1 MSPLVPPSSAVGT
14 AGAAP
19 AAWAAGAAT
28 AAAAGAVRGVEGVAL
43 TRGAM
48 DAPREPAGASAT
60 HSARAASTASLNVLL
75 WATLMALWADA
86 FCVRWLWKFEKPF
99 TLRLGKRQ

>member
-1 MSPLVPPSSAVGT
+1 
-14 AGAAP
+14 
-19 AAWAAGAAT
+19 
-28 AAAAGAVRGVEGVAL
+28 
-43 TRGAM
+43 M
-48 DAPREPAGASAT
+48 DAPSEPAGASAT

-99 TLRLGKRQ
+99 THCAWARGTVGAITAGGARSKGQRGAERGGGGGVDGRGAGGV